1 MKAVAIGINED
12 FRVCLQLELM
22 EMTLE
27 DRIKKEMAKGKHF
40 PEWKIWYYFIQIC
53 RGVEFLHSKNIIHLD
68 LKPDNILIK
77 N

>member
-27 DRIKKEMAKGKHF
+27 DRAKKEMEKGKHF
-40 PEWKIWYYFIQIC
+40 PEWKIWYYFI
-53 RGVEFLHSKNIIHLD
+53 
-68 LKPDNILIK
+68 
-77 N
+77 